1 MVAIVVL
8 IKKYYSLL
16 YATNLL
22 TSVVSIAVHLSSY
35 HYYIGL
41 RRAYTPFVPVRPKS
55 KLTN

>member
-35 HYYIGL
+35 LSLLY
-41 RRAYTPFVPVRPKS
+41 RP
-55 KLTN
+55 T